1 MLYKTLELIKTL
13 VYNHPNIGSVIVG
26 DVTKLNTENIQYPAI
41 VISQQTHNYNNSTE
55 TERFGLV
62 LFCVDRLLSD
72 ESNKTMVQDWSNN
85 LIISILKELEEQ
97 DYMVDYSNIE
107 PFTKKFAALTAGAF
121 CKFNLSV
128 DADNCDRKYEL
139 VRSVNGMR
147 GDVTIPTAPSYDDKE
162 LRNRIGTLEN
172 EISDKADK
180 SEIPSVPSNVSAFRN
195 DAGYITLSQ
204 VPKAHLDNYTEYG
217 NSARIFANNT
227 YIDVIDKELHLH
239 SDEAGQSDL
248 YLKPYS
254 IEKEVRHSDGQ
265 ATSYTSI
272 STFSNSH
279 SFKSYHNLVGDL
291 SIYSSYNGIFI
302 YNYDMSRNINSS
314 LTFNTDGLQVNGNQV
329 VAEWF
334 GTQAEY
340 DALTKK
346 DNNIIYNIYED

>member
-1 MLYKTLELIKTL
+1 MLYRTLELIKTIA
-13 VYNHPNIGSVIVG
+13 YNNPNIGSVIVG
-26 DVTKLNTENIQYPAI
+26 DVTKLNTENIQYPA
-41 VISQQTHNYNNSTE
+41 VVVSQQTHNYNQNNE

-72 ESNKTMVQDWSNN
+72 ESNRTMSQDWANN

-97 DYMVDYSNIE
+97 DYMVDYTTIE

-128 DADNCDRKYEL
+128 DADECDRKYEL

-147 GDVTIPTAPSYDDKE
+147 GDVTIPAAQPYDDTE
-162 LRNRIGTLEN
+162 VRNKINNLE
-172 EISDKADK
+172 ETKADK
-180 SEIPSVPSNVSAFRN
+180 SEIPTVPANVSAFRN

-227 YIDVIDKELHLH
+227 YVDVIDEELHLH
-239 SDEAGQSDL
+239 SDEDSGQSDL
-248 YLKPYS
+248 YLKPHS
-254 IEKEVRHSDGQ
+254 IETEVRYADDI
-265 ATSYTSI
+265 AVSYTST

-279 SFKSYHNLVGDL
+279 SFKSYHSSVGDL

-314 LTFNTDGLQVNGNQV
+314 LTFSTDGLQVNGNQV

-340 DALTKK
+340 DGLIDK